1 MAAPTGSSNFSAYLD
16 SLANFG
22 IEPSLDGIEALCRRL
37 GDPQKQFD
45 VIQITGTNGKTSTAR
60 MIQAL
65 LTAHG
70 VVCGLYLSPH
80 LTAYHER
87 IGVDGAEINDADFEE
102 IGRLVR
108 EQTAVAERSLDG
120 RRITQFEA
128 ITAAALAYFAR
139 RRVQVA
145 VLEVGMGGR
154 WDATSIATPLVAAI
168 TNVTMDHADW
178 LGPELADIAGEKSYV
193 IRAGNTV
200 VAGPAS
206 PEVEAIFE
214 ARAQTQGARLL
225 KSGRDFSRLAT
236 TGDTVAIK
244 TTAATYDGIALGVAG
259 PWQPDNAVTA
269 VAAAEAYFK
278 QPFDVELV
286 RRALAAVRSPGRA
299 ELVPGEPDIFLDG
312 AHNLDGVNG
321 LVDYLKTRFTG
332 RKLVLLVSIL
342 RDKAAPAMVAKL
354 LEAGREII
362 FTAGDNPRC
371 LKPSELARLAKEHG
385 VSATEEPQAEA
396 ALAKAKSEA
405 GESGV
410 VVVTGSLYL
419 VGEIRKL
426 LKNQAVTFP

>member
-1 MAAPTGSSNFSAYLD
+1 MAAPTGGAGFSAYLD

-70 VVCGLYLSPH
+70 LSCGLYLSPH
-80 LTAYHER
+80 LTDYPER
-87 IGVDGAEINDADFEE
+87 IGVDGVEIDDADFEE
-102 IGRLVR
+102 IGRSVR
-108 EQTAVAERSLDG
+108 EQTAAAERSLNG
-120 RRITQFEA
+120 RRITQFEV

-139 RRVQVA
+139 RGVRVA

-154 WDATSIATPLVAAI
+154 WDATSIASPSVAVI

-178 LGPELADIAGEKSYV
+178 LGPELTDIAGEKSYV

-200 VAGPAS
+200 ITGPAS
-206 PEVEAIFE
+206 PEVEAVFE
-214 ARAQTQGARLL
+214 ARAQSEGAGLL
-225 KSGRDFSRLAT
+225 KAGRDFSLAR
-236 TGDTVAIK
+236 
-244 TTAATYDGIALGVAG
+244 TAGITLGVAG
-259 PWQPDNAVTA
+259 PWQPDNAA
-269 VAAAEAYFK
+269 MAIAAAEAYLK
-278 QPFDVELV
+278 QPLNAETV

-299 ELVPGEPDIFLDG
+299 ELFPGEPDIFLDG
-312 AHNLDGVNG
+312 AHNLDGVNA
-321 LVDYLKTRFTG
+321 LVGYLSTRFSG

-362 FTAGDNPRC
+362 FTASDNPRC
-371 LKPSELARLAKEHG
+371 LTPGELARLAKDHG
-385 VSATEEPQAEA
+385 VSATEEPRADA

-405 GESGV
+405 GKSGI

-419 VGEIRKL
+419 VGAIRKL
-426 LKNQAVTFP
+426 LKNQAVSFP